1 MVTHPRF
8 VQVRMM
14 ILGKLSL
21 FVECQTV
28 VGWMHRLDVS
38 PLSCIGISCAG
49 GKEEVFARLT

>member
-21 FVECQTV
+21 FVDCQTV
-28 VGWMHRLDVS
+28 VG
-38 PLSCIGISCAG
+38 
-49 GKEEVFARLT
+49 